1 MKYQYS
7 EYKFHFPIVFLK
19 AAGSSSVQCRL
30 PSQSHC
36 ECHST
41 LLYASLPITSHLH
54 SQAAASCDII
64 LALGFATQTQWL
76 SPQGGERPV
85 ACWAAVLIQTDFR
98 VNAPA
103 QEMQLPLDTLGL
115 TLSQNIQW
123 VSIYMAFIFERVG
136 SCSFMHS
143 CWWIGCKF
151 WLKVSCGI
159 DTLSPFCLDYPRGA
173 IDQPLGSLSGFFSD
187 WSVSHWAC
195 AVVAS
200 SPRCAARAD
209 CADCWWQC
217 WWKATRP

>member
-1 MKYQYS
+1 MGCFEPSCHFLDITQHSIGSDSNGQGIEEMIQPSGEKNLSVGGGSIFFVLKQNIMKHIMKYQYS

-41 LLYASLPITSHLH
+41 LVYASLPITSHLH

-115 TLSQNIQW
+115 TLSQNIQL
-123 VSIYMAFIFERVG
+123 VSIYMAFIFARVG
-136 SCSFMHS
+136 SC
-143 CWWIGCKF
+143 W
-151 WLKVSCGI
+151 VS
-159 DTLSPFCLDYPRGA
+159 
-173 IDQPLGSLSGFFSD
+173 
-187 WSVSHWAC
+187 
-195 AVVAS
+195 VA
-200 SPRCAARAD
+200 R
-209 CADCWWQC
+209 
-217 WWKATRP
+217 

>member
-1 MKYQYS
+1 MSFPRHYPAQYRLRQQRSGDRGDDSAQRGGKAERWRGIDFFVLKLNIMKHIMKYQYS

-115 TLSQNIQW
+115 TLSQNIQL

-136 SCSFMHS
+136 SC
-143 CWWIGCKF
+143 
-151 WLKVSCGI
+151 
-159 DTLSPFCLDYPRGA
+159 
-173 IDQPLGSLSGFFSD
+173 
-187 WSVSHWAC
+187 
-195 AVVAS
+195 
-200 SPRCAARAD
+200 
-209 CADCWWQC
+209 
-217 WWKATRP
+217 